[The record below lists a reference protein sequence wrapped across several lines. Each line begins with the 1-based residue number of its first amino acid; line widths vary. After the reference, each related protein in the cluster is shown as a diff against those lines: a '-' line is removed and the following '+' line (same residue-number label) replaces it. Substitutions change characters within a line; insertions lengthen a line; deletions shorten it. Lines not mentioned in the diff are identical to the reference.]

1 MKKLLHFLALA
12 AMLCIPWVT
21 QAQSPL
27 TIGTGT
33 DYSASGSS
41 ADGQGSPMGNTYYY
55 NSAAQF
61 IYTAEELASM
71 GGAKAITSVA
81 FYHNANSFSN
91 NIKIY
96 LAHTTATTVD
106 PSSPATTPTLVYS
119 GTGVTIGG
127 SSEGWQT
134 FTFDDPFNY
143 NGTDNLLVVVC
154 RVNNSSGYNSSQ
166 KWQYTETTD
175 NKFMVRH
182 ADNTSY
188 GDITNTSN
196 SYTASTKRPN
206 IQIAY
211 AEPATC
217 FKPQNLAATLTPGNG
232 TIATLTWERH
242 ASGTED
248 AWVLEYGTASDF
260 TGATSV
266 NVTGG
271 TPSKDLTNLNAE
283 QTYYARVKADCGGGD
298 VSDWSATCEFTPTNV
313 LIINIFGT
321 TGSTSSYLPSHTNY
335 DFAYTQQIYTAAEM
349 GSFPCTLQSVA
360 FKGNNA
366 AVCDL
371 DIYLVNTT
379 KSSFT
384 GTTDYIDINDATL
397 VFSGEVT
404 FTANDWTT
412 IAIDDFD
419 YTGGN
424 LAVIVDDNS
433 GNWDYSTTTWQTFNT
448 TTAQALY
455 FFQDN
460 TNINP
465 SSPSVSSSYNS
476 GTPTVKNQIKFVY
489 ELPSPYQKPQNLA
502 VTNLTATGA
511 TITWE
516 APNSDVLSYKYQYR
530 EDGGTWS
537 ALTSTTSL
545 SASLTGLTG
554 NTTYEFQ
561 VQALYA
567 GDNES
572 AFASTSFTTPCDA
585 FSVNPTAY
593 TYGFED
599 VADMDCWTLVNGVTN
614 TGAWDN
620 ATMQSNFGYEPART
634 GDNVF
639 MFYYVDY
646 DDTDPEYQTLI
657 SPELTD
663 IPSTGLH
670 VEFYYVGDMGG
681 GGQETFRVGYSTTDN
696 NLSSF
701 TWGNEITNASTAYQR
716 FSANYPAGTKYVAI
730 QHTSD
735 DQYYLFIDDITF
747 EGAAACL
754 EPTAVAANNITTT
767 GAEITWTN
775 GGEETAWDIFV
786 TNDNTVVPDDLT
798 TPTVAGT
805 STKPYPLT
813 GLTHSTTY
821 YVYVRSA
828 CSSTEHSA
836 WSTPL
841 TFHTECEGMDLPY
854 SYGFEDGAL
863 SVCWNVL
870 NTNTSYNSVSVNDNN
885 ANANTGTHSLNFFR
899 GSTTGDLVAVLPEV
913 GAYDLSDYQF
923 EFSAKGTYAG
933 YEITV
938 GIMTDP
944 DDLTTFVPQGSAITT
959 TTSYAEYL
967 ARFNEY
973 TGSGKYVA
981 IKVVRPS
988 TVTYGNIYIDDIAIN
1003 PLPSCIEPD
1012 GLTVSNEAPHGAT
1025 FEWTENGTATA
1036 WQLYISE
1043 NNTAPSAAETNVIAA
1058 TSNPFTLTTGLDPET
1073 DYYVWV
1079 RANCG
1084 STDGKSIWVGPETF
1098 QTTIAC
1104 PAPTGLAASNI
1115 TNHTADLA
1123 WTGTSDEYIVSYRT
1137 AAYTNGTEEDF
1148 SSAPDGWIFRQGA
1161 LNNDGTASLSGTS
1174 SWTRST
1180 SNDVFNTHMYM
1191 NLYSTKNYWLI
1202 TPSLTI
1208 NDGDALSFDLAY
1220 TPYSNSNP
1228 LATGCPTHRF
1238 AVLISTDNMATWT
1251 ILREWNNSGSAYVLD
1266 NVSQT
1271 GENSGAIDLSAYTG
1285 ANAYIAFF
1293 GHSETSSYD
1302 NNFHFDNV
1310 TIGTPVAAGAWQQVT
1325 SNVASKQLTG
1335 LNASKKYEAK
1345 VQGDC
1350 GGEGLSAET
1359 ASIFFPT
1366 GIPCPAP
1373 SGLTATNPK
1382 SNSID
1387 LQWTNGGSEDWVVA
1401 YKADGETDFTEV
1413 DVNIADVTVAAALIS
1428 YTLKGLDAKTD
1439 YTVKVRD
1446 NCEPSYAGD
1455 GMSEWTAEVP
1465 FGTIAACSAMDPE
1478 VSNITH
1484 HNATV
1489 TWDGESADDFTVN
1502 YRTAATLAS
1511 DGLTENFES
1520 GAMPNGWTTEGPG
1533 TWSVGTGD
1541 YTAAT
1546 GAHGGT
1552 YNAKINHGTTGNETY
1567 LITPNLDLS
1576 ARSDLKVNL
1585 WYINREW
1592 SGDLDG
1598 FGVYYRVNG
1607 GAWNEIFATTTATTA
1622 WTEINEDLPT
1632 GAYAANCQFGFKFTD
1647 GYGYGV
1653 GIDDITIGT
1662 PSTIPAGSWQ
1672 TQAATTTTADLTG
1685 LTAGTK
1691 YDVKVVPNCDEM
1703 LESSTVQF
1711 TTLPANN
1718 KYFLTAG
1725 DWATAANWMDE
1736 ERPDETDNAIIRANA
1751 TIPNGTVATVKNITL
1766 EGTSTLTL
1774 ADGGQLIAENS
1785 VNLTVQKNATAN
1797 SWMGIAAPVFY
1808 SNSST
1813 SLYYTSTNLKGADAY
1828 DLMQYAENNSTWQS
1842 QKSSSTMSQ
1851 ERGYIYR
1858 RAADATLTF
1867 TGSTHVGNQSA
1878 SVVTWSASDASLKG
1892 FNLIGNPYPHAIY
1905 YGAAIPTTNLAEGFY
1920 ILQTNGTWRTVAGA
1934 DINTTAIGVGEAIM
1948 VKASAAISPFVMTD
1962 VATAPTSSKAHTAT
1976 LAFTVS
1982 NDEYSDVAY
1991 AMFSNGEGLPKMS
2004 HLNAEAPMLYIPT
2017 DEGRY
2022 AIAMMEESVESFPLN
2037 FNGYGEYTL
2046 SVNNSTAFG
2055 YLHLIDHAT
2064 GRDIDLLRQST
2075 YTFNANSS
2083 SDRFTVKLSPSTEEN
2098 GRAIFVW
2105 QENGNV
2111 VVEGDGD
2118 LQVFDVMGRQTGTT
2132 HVDGT
2137 TTFSRGDLGMSH
2149 SGVYVLRLNGNSQ
2162 KIVVK

>member
-266 NVTGG
+266 NVSGTATKALTGL
-271 TPSKDLTNLNAE
+271 TPETP
-283 QTYYARVKADCGGGD
+283 YYARVKADCGGD

-371 DIYLVNTT
+371 DIYLANTT

-476 GTPTVKNQIKFVY
+476 GTSTVKNQIKFVY

-516 APNSDVLSYKYQYR
+516 APNTDVTGYKYQYR
-530 EDGGTWS
+530 EQGGTWS
-537 ALTSTTSL
+537 ALTSTTTL
-545 SASLTGLTG
+545 SAPLTSLTG

-567 GDNES
+567 GNNES

-599 VADMDCWTLVNGVTN
+599 VADMDCWTLVNGETYTDV
-614 TGAWDN
+614 WDN
-620 ATMQSNFGYEPART
+620 ASMQSNFGYEPART

-981 IKVVRPS
+981 ISVVRPS

-1058 TSNPFTLTTGLDPET
+1058 TSNPFTLTTGLAPET

-1084 STDGKSIWVGPETF
+1084 NTDGYSTWVGPETF

-1115 TNHTADLA
+1115 TNHTADLT
-1123 WTGTSDEYIVSYRT
+1123 WTGTSASYVLSVGTYDYT
-1137 AAYTNGTEEDF
+1137 ATPVTGTILEEDF
-1148 SSAPDGWIFRQGA
+1148 ESGWPEG
-1161 LNNDGTASLSGTS
+1161 
-1174 SWTRST
+1174 WT
-1180 SNDVFNTHMYM
+1180 
-1191 NLYSTKNYWLI
+1191 
-1202 TPSLTI
+1202 TI
-1208 NDGDALSFDLAY
+1208 SNDGDEYAWS
-1220 TPYSNSNP
+1220 
-1228 LATGCPTHRF
+1228 R
-1238 AVLISTDNMATWT
+1238 
-1251 ILREWNNSGSAYVLD
+1251 NSGSSDAHGGNYFARSRYTGSSLGVAPDDWLISPQIQLGGTFSFYARRYSTSYTDQFRVYV
-1266 NVSQT
+1266 STT
-1271 GENSGAIDLSAYTG
+1271 GNNISDFTPISEVITPNATYNLYEYDLS
-1285 ANAYIAFF
+1285 
-1293 GHSETSSYD
+1293 SYS
-1302 NNFHFDNV
+1302 
-1310 TIGTPVAAGAWQQVT
+1310 GSGYVAIQY
-1325 SNVASKQLTG
+1325 TG
-1335 LNASKKYEAK
+1335 LNNQYYVYVDDITITGPVYPIAYTEYNTTAMHKTVEGLAANTPYFAK
-1345 VQGDC
+1345 VKGNC
-1350 GGEGLSAET
+1350 GSEGYSQET
-1359 ASIFFPT
+1359 DVIPFT
-1366 GIPCPAP
+1366 TDIPCPAP

-1428 YTLKGLDAKTD
+1428 YTLKDLDAKTD

-1541 YTAAT
+1541 YTTAT

-1691 YDVKVVPNCDEM
+1691 YDLKVVPNCDET

-1725 DWATAANWMDE
+1725 DWNTASNWMDE
-1736 ERPDETDNAIIRANA
+1736 EMPTTTDNAIIRANA

-1797 SWMGIAAPVFY
+1797 SWMGISAPVFY
-1808 SNSST
+1808 GPTSS
-1813 SLYYTSTNLKGADAY
+1813 SEYYDATNIKDGTY
-1828 DLMQYAENNSTWQS
+1828 DLLQYAEGSSTWQS
-1842 QKSSSTMSQ
+1842 QKTTSSMSQ

-1858 RAADATLTF
+1858 RADATTLTF
-1867 TGSTHVGNQSA
+1867 TGSTHVGDQSA
-1878 SVVTWSASDASLKG
+1878 NSLVTFSASDASLKG

-1905 YGAAIPTTNLAEGFY
+1905 YGAAIPTTDLAAGFY

-1948 VKASAAISPFVMTD
+1948 VKASAAISPFEMTD

-1976 LAFTVS
+1976 LTFTVS

-2055 YLHLIDHAT
+2055 YLHLIDRAT

-2075 YTFNANSS
+2075 YTFNANGS

-2111 VVEGDGD
+2111 VVEGTGE